1 MGMSIM
7 EKEDLL
13 ILSHLRENA
22 RKNLTGISKS
32 TGIPISTIFDKLK
45 KYEGDCIIKHT
56 AMLDFAKLGYEVK
69 VHIMMKVPKESR
81 EDLKESLLKDARIN
95 SVYRINN
102 GYDFMVEAFFR
113 NMKEVNDFSE
123 CLEKFKVKDAEE
135 YFVLEEIKKESFM
148 SDPQSV
154 GLL

>member
-1 MGMSIM
+1 MGLNIL
-7 EKEDLL
+7 EKEDMM

-22 RKNLTGISKS
+22 RKNLTSISKS

-45 KYEGDCIIKHT
+45 KYDGDLIIKHT

-69 VHIMMKVPKESR
+69 VHIMMKVPKENR
-81 EDLKESLLKDARIN
+81 DDLRTHLLKDARIN

-102 GYDFMVEAFFR
+102 GYDFMVEAFFK

-135 YFVLEEIKKESFM
+135 YYVLEEIKKESFM
-148 SDPQSV
+148 SDPQTV